1 MSRQLQNCERLLNEL
16 KDRLGEDDPLVAQWQ
31 DELAARDAFEFRYP
45 SKWPRVQVRSPNHV
59 ERRPW
64 ANLFDRPNRPARS
77 AVAEALRTA
86 H

>member
-1 MSRQLQNCERLLNEL
+1 VSRNLQDRERMFNEL

-45 SKWPRVQVRSPNHV
+45 SKWPRSAGKLNGHA

-64 ANLFDRPNRPARS
+64 VSLFDRPRYS
-77 AVAEALRTA
+77 QIVGVAQRLESL